1 MKRLLSVLIITSIV
15 LIATSV
21 RAFAG
26 TARKDPVSQSE
37 SPQTEKVKRSDFN
50 ASPAP
55 KDPVPQVEKIKMK
68 VAKMGTGEKAK
79 AKIKLHSGEK
89 LKGYISSAGENDFVL
104 TDKKSGK
111 TTTIAYS
118 DVAEVGKPGLSQG
131 TKIALI
137 VVVAVVATAAILAAV
152 VVHSLNNLN
161 IDGITA
167 R

>member
-1 MKRLLSVLIITSIV
+1 MKKLLSVLVITSIV
-15 LIATSV
+15 LVATSV
-21 RAFAG
+21 TAFGG
-26 TARKDPVSQSE
+26 TARKDPV
-37 SPQTEKVKRSDFN
+37 PQTATVKRTDFN
-50 ASPAP
+50 PKPAV
-55 KDPVPQVEKIKMK
+55 KDPVPQAEKIKMK

-111 TTTIAYS
+111 TTTIAYA
-118 DVAEVGKPGLSQG
+118 DVDEVGKPGMSQG

-152 VVHSLNNLN
+152 VVHGLNNLN

>member
-1 MKRLLSVLIITSIV
+1 MKKLLSVIVITSIV
-15 LIATSV
+15 MVATSV

-26 TARKDPVSQSE
+26 TARKDPI
-37 SPQTEKVKRSDFN
+37 PQTEKPQTDIVRRTNFN
-50 ASPAP
+50 AAPAP
-55 KDPVPQVEKIKMK
+55 KDPAQQADKIKLK

-79 AKIKLHSGEK
+79 AKIKLRSGEK

-111 TTTIAYS
+111 ATTIAYA
-118 DVAEVGKPGLSQG
+118 DVDEIKKPGLSQG

-137 VVVAVVATAAILAAV
+137 VVVAVVATAAILAIA
-152 VVHSLNNLN
+152 VVHSLNNLD